1 MTLQE
6 LKKEAGALSPEEQT
20 ELRRHLSR
28 QALINDPE
36 WVAEITRRGREMK
49 EGNYVTEEELAR
61 ILAEHDQK
69 AS

>member
-20 ELRRHLSR
+20 QLRGFLRTLELAR
-28 QALINDPE
+28 DPE
-36 WVAEITRRGREMK
+36 WLEEIDKRGREMRAGK
-49 EGNYVTEEELAR
+49 YVTEEELTKR
-61 ILAEHDQK
+61 ITEHDAA